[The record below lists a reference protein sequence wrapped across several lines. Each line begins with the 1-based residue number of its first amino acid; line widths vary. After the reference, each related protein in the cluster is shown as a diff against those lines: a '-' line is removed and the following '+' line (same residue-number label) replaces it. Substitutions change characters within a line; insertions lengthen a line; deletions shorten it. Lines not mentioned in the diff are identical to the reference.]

1 MIKDREEIRSLLESL
16 VAMADE
22 AGVMLA
28 TAMKAFGAPARDVV
42 DSLKEKDRLINR
54 MENLHDSKCL
64 RILALYQ
71 PEADDLRTVFM
82 ALKINNDLERI
93 ADHAL
98 NVAERGESL
107 DAPLPPLLRD
117 RLDRMGNLAQGMLSD
132 AVTAFVARDTA
143 LAKNV
148 IARDDEA
155 DGLLKETVEDV
166 ILRQNTHGATLETAI
181 AVVLAAKELERIC
194 DLCTNVAED
203 VVFMAEGIIIRHSD
217 DS

>member
-1 MIKDREEIRSLLESL
+1 MIKDREETRNLLESL

-28 TAMKAFGAPARDVV
+28 QAMKTFSASTHEQVQLLR
-42 DSLKEKDRLINR
+42 EMDRLIDR

-107 DAPLPPLLRD
+107 KEPLPSILRD
-117 RLDRMGNLAQGMLSD
+117 RLDHMGRLAQGMLGD

-148 IARDDEA
+148 IERDDEA
-155 DGLLKETVEDV
+155 DELLRETVQDV
-166 ILRQNTHGATLETAI
+166 ILQENTHGATLETAI
-181 AVVLAAKELERIC
+181 AIVLAAKELERIA
-194 DLCTNVAED
+194 DLCTNIAED
-203 VVFMAEGIIIRHSD
+203 VVFMAEGVNIKHGEEA
-217 DS
+217 

>member
-1 MIKDREEIRSLLESL
+1 MIKDREEIRNLLESL

-22 AGVMLA
+22 AGIMLA
-28 TAMKAFGAPARDVV
+28 EAMKAFGAPSGGHVA
-42 DSLKEKDRLINR
+42 SLLEKDRLIDR

-107 DAPLPPLLRD
+107 SAPMPPVFWD
-117 RLDRMGNLAQGMLSD
+117 RLEHMGNLAQGMLSD

-155 DGLLKETVEDV
+155 DDLLKGIMEDV
-166 ILRQNTHGATLETAI
+166 ILRQNTHGAPLETAI

-194 DLCTNVAED
+194 DLCTNVSED
-203 VVFMAEGIIIRHSD
+203 VVFMAEGVIIRHQG